1 MNISFMLATVVVQ
14 HQTLMLMIKPH
25 HRQASQSEAKGTPHI
40 SIPRFPT
47 SIAPHLPRLTGK
59 RPHHQVG
66 ANCRAEQPREERVQL
81 RGVE

>member
-25 HRQASQSEAKGTPHI
+25 HRQASKSEAKGTNPHI
-40 SIPRFPT
+40 TFSPFP
-47 SIAPHLPRLTGK
+47 IAPHLPRLTGK
-59 RPHHQVG
+59 SPRHQVG
-66 ANCRAEQPREERVQL
+66 ATCRAEQPREERVQL